1 MSDFDRILWVRNHT
15 TSRGVLRLSLK
26 SSFCFPRGIR
36 RVNSNE
42 EPSAS
47 VSATFIGP
55 LLARMEW

>member
-15 TSRGVLRLSLK
+15 TSSRGDLSSK
-26 SSFCFPRGIR
+26 SSYCFPHVIR

-47 VSATFIGP
+47 VSVTFVGP